1 MKTILVPT
9 DFSKN
14 AENALLYAVNL
25 AKRMQAKIIL
35 MHSFHIDYL
44 NGYVPINI
52 IEKELEEARAKSNAQ
67 LKTLY
72 NKVSHHSKLPI
83 ECISSQNL
91 VVDAI
96 LTIVEEKNIDLVVM
110 GTQGANGKLG
120 RQIFGTNSSKVVEKA
135 KCPVLTIP
143 VSTKHNDIK
152 TIVYATEYLDSDI
165 PCLQNIADMAKLFE
179 AKIQVIHVS
188 LFVDE
193 RAKKLMKEFELK
205 MRKNVI
211 YENIS
216 FKILVGNDA
225 EQRMEGYM
233 EEEVVDM
240 LVVSAHHRNVMDKL
254 FGKSITKELS
264 FYLNT
269 PLLVF
274 HHERNKSDN
283 AADHAIAKLI
293 L

>member
-14 AENALLYAVNL
+14 AENALLYAINL
-25 AKRMQAKIIL
+25 AKKMQAKIVL
-35 MHSFHIDYL
+35 MHSFHVNYTS
-44 NGYVPINI
+44 GYVPVDNI
-52 IEKELEEARAKSNAQ
+52 EEEIEKAEAKSNAQ
-67 LKTLY
+67 LKVLY
-72 NKVSHHSKLPI
+72 NKISHHSKLPI

-91 VVDAI
+91 VVDAV
-96 LTIVEEKNIDLVVM
+96 LTIIEEKNIDIVVM
-110 GTQGANGKLG
+110 GTQGANGNLG
-120 RQIFGTNSSKVVEKA
+120 RQIFGTNSSKVIEKA

-143 VSTKHNDIK
+143 ENTKHTDIK

-165 PCLQNIADMAKLFE
+165 PCLQNVAEMAKLFE
-179 AKIQVIHVS
+179 AEIQVIHVS
-188 LFVDE
+188 IYEDE
-193 RAKKLMKEFELK
+193 SEKKLLEEFELK
-205 MRKNVI
+205 MRKSI
-211 YENIS
+211 LYENIS
-216 FKILVGNDA
+216 FKILVGNDV
-225 EQRMEGYM
+225 EQKMEGFM

-240 LVVSAHHRNVMDKL
+240 LVLSAHHRNLMDKL

-264 FYLNT
+264 FYLKI

-283 AADHAIAKLI
+283 AADHTVAKLI